1 MGHTARRYRPD
12 ATLLETLGKPGGIT
26 RAELQ
31 RTAVSLALRSL
42 YARYGYVQYRM
53 SRFEEYELY
62 VSNKDFLISSDVITF
77 TDTNGRLMALKPD
90 VTLSIV
96 RASRFGP
103 GQVQKVYYDENV
115 YRISKSSR
123 GFREI
128 RQVGAG
134 VPRRGGRLRHRR
146 GAAAGGAEP
155 ASASL
160 AESALCVSHLGL
172 VGAMLDALG
181 LPGRGA
187 RRALRCI
194 GEKNLHELGPSAGKR
209 RGRADAER
217 LKALRLLCGAPEE
230 VLPEL
235 ERLGCERGAVEQLRR
250 LTAMLRAGG
259 VTDGLIL
266 DLSVLGDMRYYNGVA
281 FRGFVRGVSASVLSG
296 GQYDRL
302 LGRMGKK
309 GRAIGFACYLDQL
322 ERLDP
327 GERRADVDTV
337 LLYDEHD
344 APERVA
350 AAVRS
355 LVGEGLSVSA
365 QKAVPEKGVY
375 GRVVRLSES
384 GVDAHA

>member
-1 MGHTARRYRPD
+1 MDLDKGI
-12 ATLLETLGKPGGIT
+12 LKNEETI
-26 RAELQ
+26 
-31 RTAVSLALRSL
+31 SLALRSL

-77 TDTNGRLMALKPD
+77 TDTNGRLLALKPD

-96 RASRFGP
+96 RAARFEP
-103 GQVQKVYYDENV
+103 GTVQKLYYDEAV
-115 YRISKSSR
+115 YRTSSSAR

-128 RQVGAG
+128 RQVGLECLGAVDDYDLG
-134 VPRRGGRLRHRR
+134 EVLTLAYRSLRRI
-146 GAAAGGAEP
+146 
-155 ASASL
+155 SC
-160 AESALCVSHLGL
+160 ESALCVSHLGL

-181 LPGRGA
+181 FRGEA
-187 RRALRCI
+187 RVRALKCI
-194 GEKNLHELGPSAGKR
+194 GEKNPHELGALCRENGVND
-209 RGRADAER
+209 ADAER
-217 LKALRLLCGAPEE
+217 LGALVQLYGPPEQ

-235 ERLGCERGAVEQLRR
+235 EKLECERGAVEQLRR
-250 LTAMLRAGG
+250 LTAMLRSGG

-296 GQYDRL
+296 GQYDKL

-309 GRAIGFACYLDQL
+309 GRAVGFACYLDLL
-322 ERLDP
+322 ERLAAS
-327 GERRADVDTV
+327 ERSLDADVL

-350 AAVRS
+350 AAVRE

-365 QKAVPEKGVY
+365 QKAVPEKGFF
-375 GRVVRLSES
+375 GRIVRLSES
-384 GVDAHA
+384 GVDADA